1 VFALM
6 PEQLLNAPS
15 MVTRC
20 ARNQG
25 QTKPRFVRN
34 KGAIQASFTT
44 SMSSVSDAG
53 GGGVSL
59 ISIPCFF
66 LKGDASF
73 GRLLREAG

>member
-1 VFALM
+1 MFALM

-53 GGGVSL
+53 GGGCPL
-59 ISIPCFF
+59 FRYRAFF
-66 LKGDASF
+66 
-73 GRLLREAG
+73 